1 MQFSLYIIKFLIYIY
16 MIFSYLLVQGCN
28 NCPYDGIPQLKA
40 SVTSLKL
47 NLPNCKIYIY
57 YGYDESSKDK
67 LTEIEAFISSKNL
80 IGVNIGHLKHNFPI
94 IENKKI
100 ASSIKNPYRL
110 NILIEKIY
118 ILLNHDEK
126 EEVMFVDL
134 DTVFNSNIKNFQV
147 SKNEPVVY
155 SKEKPLLS
163 QRGLEN
169 FFKQLNYPVKSDC
182 NMYNTG
188 FIYIPAEKRKAIAR
202 EALDLLFKMNT
213 ISDTQR
219 VAKDLDEQISLS
231 IIIHKYYGKIRFI
244 QKCLKHNMGQHIIR

>member
-1 MQFSLYIIKFLIYIY
+1 

-28 NCPYDGIPQLKA
+28 NCPYNGIPQLKA

-67 LTEIEAFISSKNL
+67 VTEIEAFISSNNL
-80 IGVNIGHLKHNFPI
+80 IGVNIGHLKHNFPV
-94 IENKKI
+94 IENKRI

-126 EEVMFVDL
+126 EEMMFVDL
-134 DTVFNSNIKNFQV
+134 DTVFNSNIKTFQM
-147 SKNEPVVY
+147 SKNEPVLY
-155 SKEKPLLS
+155 SKEIPIEKPLLK
-163 QRGLEN
+163 QRNLEN
-169 FFKQLNYPVKSDC
+169 FFKQLNYPVNSDC
-182 NMYNTG
+182 KMYNTG
-188 FIYIPAEKRKAIAR
+188 FIYIPAEKRKAIAQ

-219 VAKDLDEQISLS
+219 VAKDLDEQVSLS
-231 IIIHKYYGKIRFI
+231 IIIHKYYSNIKFIR
-244 QKCLKHNMGQHIIR
+244 KCLKHNMGQHIIR